1 MRYVKVLAVPLLL
14 AAAVFT
20 QVAPPEAKGQTQA
33 QTTRVQGVSVLITAT
48 DSKGMPLRDLTKSQ
62 VSVSDSNQPTETL
75 TVLDASDLPL
85 DLGIILLA
93 SKDKYGQEQSAAID
107 LAQKILRPGK
117 DKAFVVSAAGDK
129 AWPNSNIAWLTDT
142 SAVANSIR
150 GLDKNTGLPDLFD
163 FKLAT
168 DAVGVERHSIQTY
181 NLGTGFSVF
190 DVVWAMMKND
200 PRPARRAV
208 VIFRMATAHSPGFGE
223 KVTRASEEAHNRV
236 IMNAQALGVAFY
248 AVGIDD
254 FLNSSEL
261 TRSKIGTD
269 YMPTHAGGNDGD
281 ARAYDQDMARKMD
294 MQYTAGRNNVN
305 RIADETGGRCY
316 WTTKKNYQDAVA
328 GISSELA
335 SRYMVSFVPAD
346 KSAPGGIHPIKV
358 QVVGA
363 AHVSAPR
370 AYLTLPPGS

>member
-1 MRYVKVLAVPLLL
+1 MRYVKILAVTLFL
-14 AAAVFT
+14 AAAVFA
-20 QVAPPEAKGQTQA
+20 QVAPPAGKGSAQDQTA
-33 QTTRVQGVSVLITAT
+33 RVQGVTVLIAAT
-48 DSKGMPLRDLTKSQ
+48 DAKGIPIRDLTKVQ
-62 VSVSDSNQPTETL
+62 VSVVDGNQPTETL

-85 DLGIILLA
+85 DLGIVLLA
-93 SKDKYGQEQSAAID
+93 SKDKYAQEQEAAID

-129 AWPNSNIAWLTDT
+129 PWTNPNIPWLTDP
-142 SAVANSIR
+142 SAVADSIR

-190 DVVWAMMKND
+190 DVIWAMMKND

-208 VIFRMATAHSPGFGE
+208 VIFRMASAHSPGFGD
-223 KVTRASEEAHNRV
+223 KVTRATEEAHNRV
-236 IMNAQALGVAFY
+236 IMNAQAMGVAFY

-254 FLNSSEL
+254 SLRSSDL
-261 TRSKIGTD
+261 TRNKLGTD
-269 YMPTHAGGNDGD
+269 YMPTHSGGDDGD
-281 ARAYDQDMARKMD
+281 ARAYDQKMARDMD
-294 MQYTAGRNNVN
+294 MQYTAGRNNVD
-305 RIADETGGRCY
+305 RIADETGGRSY
-316 WTTKKNYQDAVA
+316 WATKKNYSDAVV
-328 GISSELA
+328 GISGEIS

-346 KSAPGGIHPIKV
+346 KSAAGGVHPIKV
-358 QVVGA
+358 QVAGA

-370 AYLTLPPGS
+370 AYLVLPPSS